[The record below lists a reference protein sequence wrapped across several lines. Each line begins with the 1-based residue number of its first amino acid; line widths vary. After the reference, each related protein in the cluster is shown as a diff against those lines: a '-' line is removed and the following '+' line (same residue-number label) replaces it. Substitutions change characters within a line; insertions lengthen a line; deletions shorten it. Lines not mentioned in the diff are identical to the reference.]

1 MKTRL
6 DVVEGAFRVLGI
18 KAEDESLTADQ
29 IAYAGGVLDG
39 LFAELSFHAPVT
51 WWPDQIEDA
60 VQVSLSR
67 LLASEIAP
75 AYQVPA
81 EPRAVPFARVMAVMR
96 GDNRVNRTTEPE
108 YF

>member
-1 MKTRL
+1 MKTKL

-29 IAYAGGVLDG
+29 IAYAGGVLEG
-39 LFAELSFHAPVT
+39 LFAELSIHAPVT

-60 VQVSLSR
+60 SANALAR

-75 AYQVPA
+75 AYQVQS
-81 EPRAVPFARVMAVMR
+81 EPRPRA
-96 GDNRVNRTTEPE
+96 
-108 YF
+108 